1 MRIFVTGVGG
11 FIGCSLAA
19 EAARRGH
26 QIRGLVRST
35 EKAEACKTFGI
46 VPVLGTLADHDLLT
60 EEAKAAD
67 AAVNAASSDDRD
79 AVNALLKALTGSGKA
94 LIHTNGSTIV
104 ADHVNGEPSDAVFDE
119 DHMQTPTADKAV
131 RAALDQAILSA
142 PGIRSV
148 ILCNALIFGDV
159 LGPKARSVELACF
172 LFDVRRV

>member
-35 EKAEACKTFGI
+35 EKPEACKTFGI

-67 AAVNAASSDDRD
+67 A